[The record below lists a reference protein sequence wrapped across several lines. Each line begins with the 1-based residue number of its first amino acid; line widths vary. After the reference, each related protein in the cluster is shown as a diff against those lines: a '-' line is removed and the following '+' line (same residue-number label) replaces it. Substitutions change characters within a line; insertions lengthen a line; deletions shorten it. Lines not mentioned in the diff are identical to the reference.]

1 MYDLFFVSTGWA
13 SESVCRTCFLFL
25 LVGLESQCVGPDFF
39 VSTGWARESVCRTC
53 FLFLLVGLESQC
65 VGPVFCFYWLG

>member
-1 MYDLFFVSTGWA
+1 MYDLFFVSTGW
-13 SESVCRTCFLFL
+13 
-25 LVGLESQCVGPDFF
+25 G
-39 VSTGWARESVCRTC
+39 RESVCRTC